1 MRSRD
6 KSHYEQFCQYHEAFY
21 KYVEA
26 TSVTPFAERARDRAL
41 HTLYVMLCRFYIDEL
56 TDNSSAGKYNRNIP
70 ELKVIR
76 AYILDQVS
84 VVDPDEYGNVEEEL
98 NDIELEWETLA
109 QDNPDMT
116 YRKGLYQ
123 QSPALF
129 KDDYKEEDRFR
140 ILNSM
145 RSVETSAQVI
155 TRE

>member
-1 MRSRD
+1 M
-6 KSHYEQFCQYHEAFY
+6 
-21 KYVEA
+21 
-26 TSVTPFAERARDRAL
+26 
-41 HTLYVMLCRFYIDEL
+41 

-84 VVDPDEYGNVEEEL
+84 VVDPDEYENVEEEL